1 MKLTQ
6 CSMSITQPA
15 CHTCDS
21 THTIK
26 NGKIDRVLGDY
37 LYALSLEYYAPN

>member
-6 CSMSITQPA
+6 CSMSIAQLASPA
-15 CHTCDS
+15 CNS

-26 NGKIDRVLGDY
+26 NGKIYQVLGDC